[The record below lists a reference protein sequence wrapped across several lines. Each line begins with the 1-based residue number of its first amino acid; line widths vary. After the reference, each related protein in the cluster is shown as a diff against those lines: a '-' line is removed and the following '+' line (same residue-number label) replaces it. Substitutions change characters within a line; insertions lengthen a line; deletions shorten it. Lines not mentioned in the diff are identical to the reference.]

1 MAPSAR
7 AFFSSDLS
15 SGSSPGAAS
24 GAPEGAAPARQ
35 TGQTGRPPATRQLG
49 VIDASMLVVGSIV
62 GAGIFLVS
70 PDVAKCVRTPGAFLG
85 AWAIGGV
92 VALAGALSNGELG
105 GMFPRSGGEYVYL
118 REAYGPRFGFL
129 SGWTAFWIAFPGSIA
144 ALASGFGRAMAGIL
158 RLPSP
163 GAPVAIGVAAI
174 LVLTAVNACGLH
186 AGKWVQNS
194 LSMAKLC
201 AFAVLL
207 ALGFFVGHG
216 SVAWFAPP
224 GDLPDHRGG
233 IVAALVSVF
242 FAYTGWNAATYVAG
256 EMREPT
262 RGLAKALALGT
273 SLCIVLYLAVN
284 YAYLR
289 ALPLGEL
296 AMTAEPARVTAIRLG
311 GRAAANVL
319 APLVAVCVLSSLQA
333 TVLVGPRVYHAMA
346 HDGLFFSPLGRL
358 HPRVGAPVNAL
369 VVQAFIAVA
378 ELVSGSFDQLLAF
391 AMFAIMAFSTMA
403 VVAVFVLRV
412 RRPDALRPF
421 RVPGYPF
428 VPALFVVVNAW
439 VLWSVLQYKPLAA
452 AFGLAIVATGVPAY
466 SLLRRKIRSEESA

>member
-1 MAPSAR
+1 MAPPAR
-7 AFFSSDLS
+7 RFFSSGAA
-15 SGSSPGAAS
+15 SGSAS
-24 GAPEGAAPARQ
+24 GAPEGDAQTGAPAR
-35 TGQTGRPPATRQLG
+35 GQLG

-70 PDVAKCVRTPGAFLG
+70 PDVAKCVRTPAAFLA

-144 ALASGFGRAMAGIL
+144 ALAGGFGRAMGGIL
-158 RLPSP
+158 HLAWP

-174 LVLTAVNACGLH
+174 LILTVVNGCGLQ
-186 AGKWVQNS
+186 AGKWVQNT
-194 LSMAKLC
+194 LSVTKLC

-207 ALGFFVGHG
+207 GLGFFVGHG
-216 SVAWFAPP
+216 SVASLAGS

-233 IVAALVSVF
+233 IIAALVSVF

-296 AMTAEPARVTAIRLG
+296 ATTEEPARVTAIRLG
-311 GRAAANVL
+311 GLAAAEVL

-346 HDGLFFSPLGRL
+346 GDGLFFAPLGRL

-369 VVQAFIAVA
+369 VVQAIIAVV

-391 AMFAIMAFSTMA
+391 AMFAIMAFSTLA

-412 RRPDALRPF
+412 QRPDALRPF

-452 AFGLAIVATGVPAY
+452 AEGLAIVATGVPAY
-466 SLLRRKIRSEESA
+466 SFLRRKIRSEESA

>member
-1 MAPSAR
+1 MGP
-7 AFFSSDLS
+7 
-15 SGSSPGAAS
+15 
-24 GAPEGAAPARQ
+24 
-35 TGQTGRPPATRQLG
+35 TGQTGAPQAPRQLG

-70 PDVAKCVRTPGAFLG
+70 PDVARCVQTPAAFLG

-144 ALASGFGRAMAGIL
+144 ALAGGFGRAMAGIL
-158 RLPSP
+158 HLASP
-163 GAPVAIGVAAI
+163 GAPVAIGVLATLA
-174 LVLTAVNACGLH
+174 LTVVNACGLQ
-186 AGKWVQNS
+186 AGKWVQNG
-194 LSMAKLC
+194 LSATKLG

-207 ALGFFVGHG
+207 ALGFFVGRG
-216 SVAWFAPP
+216 SVTWFAAP
-224 GDLPDHRGG
+224 GDLADHRGG

-273 SLCIVLYLAVN
+273 GLCIVLYLAVN

-289 ALPLGEL
+289 ALPLAEL
-296 AMTAEPARVTAIRLG
+296 ATTEEPARTTAIRLG
-311 GRAAANVL
+311 GPAAADVL

-346 HDGLFFSPLGRL
+346 RDGLFFAPLGRL

-369 VVQAFIAVA
+369 AVQAVIAVA
-378 ELVSGSFDQLLAF
+378 ELVSGSFDQLLTF
-391 AMFAIMAFSTMA
+391 AMFAIMAFSTLA

-412 RRPDALRPF
+412 RRPDAPRPF
-421 RVPGYPF
+421 RVPGYPL

-452 AFGLAIVATGVPAY
+452 AEGLAIVATGVPAY
-466 SLLRRKIRSEESA
+466 AFLRKKTRSEETV